1 MPPETTP
8 RRRREPRSKPFSS
21 DESPRDTA
29 RRRLLHGSL
38 LFVTAVLV
46 LNGLIG
52 DKGLVETMR
61 TRQER
66 RELVTAI
73 DRLRAENATLR
84 EQARRLREDPAM
96 IESFAREHLG
106 LIRPGEV
113 LFIVKD
119 ARPTADAPK

>member
-1 MPPETTP
+1 MPPVTAP
-8 RRRREPRSKPFSS
+8 RRRSDSRSKPVSA

-52 DKGLVETMR
+52 DKGLVETIR

-73 DRLRAENATLR
+73 DRLRAENAALR

-96 IESFAREHLG
+96 IEALAREQLG

-119 ARPTADAPK
+119 ARPTADGPK